1 MIRRN
6 VLTDA
11 DAAQQY
17 IDGVRRLKDPAQFPW
32 PDQDGLSIYDSF
44 VFWHHQTMMLMTPP
58 TQSDRNAAHS
68 GPSFL
73 PWHRSC
79 ARWPMN
85 GAAAR
90 PPRHGRGPGG

>member
-6 VLTDA
+6 FLTDA
-11 DAAQQY
+11 DAAQRY

-58 TQSDRNAAHS
+58 TQSAPSTRQRPRSASWNAGMLNSRNGLGH
-68 GPSFL
+68 
-73 PWHRSC
+73 
-79 ARWPMN
+79 
-85 GAAAR
+85 
-90 PPRHGRGPGG
+90 

>member
-6 VLTDA
+6 FLTNP

-68 GPSFL
+68 GP
-73 PWHRSC
+73 RSC
-79 ARWPMN
+79 RGTGIFLLRWR
-85 GAAAR
+85 GSCG
-90 PPRHGRGPGG
+90 GR